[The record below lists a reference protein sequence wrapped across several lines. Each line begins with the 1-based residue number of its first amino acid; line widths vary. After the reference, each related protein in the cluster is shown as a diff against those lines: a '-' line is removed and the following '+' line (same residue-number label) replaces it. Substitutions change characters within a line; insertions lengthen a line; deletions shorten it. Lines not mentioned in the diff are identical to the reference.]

1 MKAEFEN
8 KRTAAILGSTGSVGT
23 QAIDALTRLGVKI
36 ELLTAGRNVELVAK
50 QAVECNVSAVAV
62 PDKADGERLRSML
75 PDSIKVYAGDSA
87 VCDSIRECNCSLIVH
102 AISGMAG
109 IPAALAAADTGAR
122 IAMANKEA
130 LISLG
135 HLIYDRLAVSGGE
148 LIPVDS
154 EHSAIFQ
161 CLCAAGAADPKAP
174 ADSSRVRRILLT
186 ASGGPFFGMKREE
199 LEGVTPEMALAH
211 PTWKMGAKITID
223 CATLMNKGF
232 ELIEAC
238 RLFNVEPDR
247 VEVLVHRQS
256 IIHSMVEYTD
266 GAVIAELSYP
276 DMRDCVRYALAYP
289 DRAPFGGEPLDFCKV
304 ASLTFHKPDTEAFPL
319 LTAATD
325 AWEMGGTA
333 PAALIAADEEAVA
346 AFIRKE
352 LSFNGISDIVGD
364 TIRKC
369 NHIPATCPE
378 AVFEA
383 EREAREIA
391 VSLIKK
397 IGCR

>member
-1 MKAEFEN
+1 MKTESYT
-8 KRTAAILGSTGSVGT
+8 KRSAAVLGSTGSVGT

-36 ELLTAGRNVELVAK
+36 ELLTAGRNISLVAK
-50 QAVECNVSAVAV
+50 QAIECGVSMVAV
-62 PDKADGERLRSML
+62 PDEGDGEKLRSML
-75 PDSIKVYAGDSA
+75 PDSVKVYAGESA
-87 VCDSIRECNCSLIVH
+87 VCDSIRECGCDLIVH
-102 AISGMAG
+102 SISGMAG

-135 HLIYDRLAVSGGE
+135 HLIYERLRKSGGE

-161 CLCAAGAADPKAP
+161 CLCASGAANPKTP
-174 ADSSRVRRILLT
+174 ADSSRIRRILLT
-186 ASGGPFFGMKREE
+186 ASGGPFFGQKREE
-199 LEGVTPEMALAH
+199 LEAVTPEMALAH

-289 DRAPFGGEPLDFCKV
+289 DRAPFGGEPLDFVKV
-304 ASLTFHKPDTEAFPL
+304 GSLTFHAPDTEAFPL
-319 LTAATD
+319 LQAAVD
-325 AWEMGGTA
+325 AWYKGGTA

-346 AFIRKE
+346 AFIDKK
-352 LSFNGISDIVGD
+352 LSFNGISDVVRE
-364 TIRKC
+364 TIERC
-369 NHIPATCPE
+369 TVIPADSPE
-378 AVFEA
+378 AVFAA
-383 EREAREIA
+383 EREARMIAQEILK
-391 VSLIKK
+391 SYK
-397 IGCR
+397 

>member
-1 MKAEFEN
+1 MKTEN
-8 KRTAAILGSTGSVGT
+8 YTKRSAAVLGSTGSVGT

-36 ELLTAGRNVELVAK
+36 DLLTAGRNVDLVAK
-50 QAVECNVSAVAV
+50 QAIECDVRAVAV
-62 PDKADGERLRSML
+62 PDSSDGEKLRSML
-75 PDSIKVYAGDSA
+75 PDSIKVYGGDSA
-87 VCDSIRECNCSLIVH
+87 VCDSIRECGCDLIVH

-135 HLIYDRLAVSGGE
+135 HLIYDRLALSGGE

-161 CLCAAGAADPKAP
+161 CLCAAGAASPKAP
-174 ADSSRVRRILLT
+174 ADSTRIRRILLT
-186 ASGGPFFGMKREE
+186 ASGGPFFGQKREE
-199 LEGVTPEMALAH
+199 LEAVTPEMALAH

-266 GAVIAELSYP
+266 GAVIAEISYP

-304 ASLTFHKPDTEAFPL
+304 GSLTFHAPDTEAFPL
-319 LTAATD
+319 LSAAVD
-325 AWEMGGTA
+325 AWYKGGTA

-346 AFIRKE
+346 AFIAKK
-352 LSFNGISDIVGD
+352 LSFNGISDVVRE
-364 TIRKC
+364 TIEKC
-369 NHIPATCPE
+369 NHIPADSPE

-383 EREAREIA
+383 EREARIKALEILK
-391 VSLIKK
+391 SYK
-397 IGCR
+397 

>member
-1 MKAEFEN
+1 MGFDQ
-8 KRTAAILGSTGSVGT
+8 RSAAVLGSTGSVGT
-23 QAIDALTRLGVKI
+23 QAIDALGRLGVKI
-36 ELLTAGRNVELVAK
+36 KLLTAGRNVDLVAR
-50 QAVECNVSAVAV
+50 QAMECSAEMVAV
-62 PDKADGERLRSML
+62 PNKDDGERLRSLL
-75 PDSIKVYAGDSA
+75 PEGVKVYAGETA
-87 VCDSIRECNCSLIVH
+87 VCDAIAECGCNLIVH

-109 IPAALAAADTGAR
+109 IPAALSAAKTGAR
-122 IAMANKEA
+122 VAMANKEA

-135 HLIYDRLAVSGGE
+135 HLIYSELEKSGGE

-161 CLCAAGAADPKAP
+161 CLCAQGAASPKGP

-186 ASGGPFFGMKREE
+186 ASGGPFFGQSRAE
-199 LEGVTPEMALAH
+199 LEKVTPEMALAH

-289 DRAPFGGEPLDFCKV
+289 DRAPFGGDPLDFVKLGT
-304 ASLTFHKPDTEAFPL
+304 LTFHAPDREASPL
-319 LTAATD
+319 LGAAEK
-325 AWEMGGTA
+325 AWYMGGTA
-333 PAALIAADEEAVA
+333 PAALIAADEEAVS
-346 AFIRKE
+346 AFIDKK
-352 LSFNGISDIVGD
+352 LSFNGISDAVLE
-364 TIRKC
+364 TINRC
-369 NHIPATCPE
+369 RILSADSPE

-383 EREAREIA
+383 EREARDIA
-391 VSLIKK
+391 RSVIAKM
-397 IGCR
+397 

>member
-1 MKAEFEN
+1 MEN
-8 KRTAAILGSTGSVGT
+8 YKERRAAVLGSTGSVGT
-23 QAIDALTRLGVKI
+23 QAIDALTRLGTKKD
-36 ELLTAGRNVELVAK
+36 LLTAGKNIDLVAR
-50 QAVECNVSAVAV
+50 QAIECDARAVAV
-62 PDKADGERLRSML
+62 PDCGDGEKLRALL
-75 PDSIKVYAGDSA
+75 PDTIKVYAGESA
-87 VCDSIRECNCSLIVH
+87 VCDSIRECGCDLLVQS
-102 AISGMAG
+102 ISGMAG

-135 HLIYDRLAVSGGE
+135 HLIYDRLRKSGGE

-161 CLCAAGAADPKAP
+161 CLSASGCADPKAP
-174 ADSSRVRRILLT
+174 ADSSKVRRILLT
-186 ASGGPFFGMKREE
+186 ASGGPFFGKKREE

-289 DRAPFGGEPLDFCKV
+289 DRAPFGGEPLDFVKLG
-304 ASLTFHKPDTEAFPL
+304 SLTVHAPDTEAFPL

-325 AWEMGGTA
+325 AWYMGGCA
-333 PAALIAADEEAVA
+333 PAALIAADEEAVQ
-346 AFIRKE
+346 AFIDKK
-352 LSFNGISDIVGD
+352 LSFNGISDVVRD
-364 TIRKC
+364 TLTKISS
-369 NHIPATCPE
+369 IAADSPE

-383 EREAREIA
+383 EREARAIA
-391 VSLIKK
+391 QAIINK
-397 IGCR
+397 

>member
-1 MKAEFEN
+1 MATTGYET
-8 KRTAAILGSTGSVGT
+8 RTAAVLGSTGSVGT
-23 QAIDALTRLGVKI
+23 QAIDALGRLGVKI
-36 ELLTAGRNVELVAK
+36 DLLTAGRNVELLAK
-50 QAVECNVSAVAV
+50 QAVECGAKSVAV
-62 PDKADGERLRSML
+62 PDKTDGERLRTLL
-75 PDSIKVYAGDSA
+75 PDSVMVYAGDSA
-87 VCDSIRECNCSLIVH
+87 ICDAVRECGCDLIVH

-135 HLIYDRLAVSGGE
+135 HIIYKKLQASGGE

-161 CLCAAGAADPKAP
+161 CLCASGAASPKGP
-174 ADSSRVRRILLT
+174 ADSSSVRRILLT
-186 ASGGPFFGMKREE
+186 ASGGPFFGMKRAE

-247 VEVLVHRQS
+247 VEVLIHRQS

-289 DRAPFGGEPLDFCKV
+289 ERAPFGGEPLDFVKV
-304 ASLTFHKPDTEAFPL
+304 GSLTFHAPDNEAFPL
-319 LTAATD
+319 LSCAQD
-325 AWEMGGTA
+325 AWYKGGTS
-333 PAALIAADEEAVA
+333 PAALIAADEEAVS
-346 AFIRKE
+346 AFIEKK
-352 LSFNGISDIVGD
+352 LSFNGISDAVRE
-364 TIRKC
+364 TIEKC
-369 NHIPATCPE
+369 TVIPADSPE
-378 AVFEA
+378 AIFEA
-383 EREAREIA
+383 EREARSIA
-391 VSLIKK
+391 LDVIK
-397 IGCR
+397 GMHL

>member
-1 MKAEFEN
+1 MKDYKE
-8 KRTAAILGSTGSVGT
+8 RRAAVLGSTGSVGT
-23 QAIDALTRLGVKI
+23 QAIDALTRLGTKI
-36 ELLTAGRNVELVAK
+36 DLLTAGRNIDLVAR
-50 QAVECNVSAVAV
+50 QAIECSVRAVAV
-62 PDKADGERLRSML
+62 PDRGDGERLRALL
-75 PDSIKVYAGDSA
+75 PDTIKVYAGESA
-87 VCDSIRECNCSLIVH
+87 VCDSVRECGCDLIVH
-102 AISGMAG
+102 SISGMAG

-135 HLIYDRLAVSGGE
+135 HLIYERLERSGGE

-161 CLCAAGAADPKAP
+161 CLSASGCADPKRA
-174 ADSSRVRRILLT
+174 ADSKPVRRILLT
-186 ASGGPFFGMKREE
+186 ASGGPFFGKRREE

-289 DRAPFGGEPLDFCKV
+289 DRAPFGGEPLDFVKLQ
-304 ASLTFHKPDTEAFPL
+304 SLTFHAPDTEAFPL
-319 LTAATD
+319 LRAAVD
-325 AWEMGGTA
+325 AWYMGGTA
-333 PAALIAADEEAVA
+333 PAALIAADEEAVW
-346 AFIRKE
+346 AFIDKK
-352 LSFNGISDIVGD
+352 LSFNGISDVVRETLERITV
-364 TIRKC
+364 
-369 NHIPATCPE
+369 IPADSPE
-378 AVFEA
+378 AVFAA
-383 EREAREIA
+383 EREARAIA
-391 VSLIKK
+391 KSI
-397 IGCR
+397 IYR

>member
-1 MKAEFEN
+1 MKAEN
-8 KRTAAILGSTGSVGT
+8 YTKRSAAVLGSTGSVGT

-36 ELLTAGRNVELVAK
+36 DLLTAGRNIDLVAK
-50 QAVECNVSAVAV
+50 QAIECGVRAVAV
-62 PDKADGERLRSML
+62 PDGSDGEKLRTML
-75 PDSIKVYAGDSA
+75 PDSIKVYAGESA
-87 VCDSIRECNCSLIVH
+87 VCDSIRECGCDLIVH

-135 HLIYDRLAVSGGE
+135 HLIYERLAISGGE

-161 CLCAAGAADPKAP
+161 CLTASGAANPKTP
-174 ADSSRVRRILLT
+174 ADSSRIRRILLT
-186 ASGGPFFGMKREE
+186 ASGGPFFGQKREQ
-199 LEGVTPEMALAH
+199 LEAVTPEMALAH

-289 DRAPFGGEPLDFCKV
+289 DRAPFGGEPLDFVKV
-304 ASLTFHKPDTEAFPL
+304 GSLTFHAPDTEAFPL
-319 LTAATD
+319 LQAAVD
-325 AWEMGGTA
+325 AWYKGGTA

-346 AFIRKE
+346 AFIDKK
-352 LSFNGISDIVGD
+352 LSFNGISDVVRETLERC
-364 TIRKC
+364 TI
-369 NHIPATCPE
+369 IPADSPE
-378 AVFEA
+378 AVFAA
-383 EREAREIA
+383 EREARAIA
-391 VSLIKK
+391 QSILKSYK
-397 IGCR
+397 

>member
-1 MKAEFEN
+1 MKTESYT
-8 KRTAAILGSTGSVGT
+8 KRSAAVLGSTGSVGT

-36 ELLTAGRNVELVAK
+36 ELLTAGRNISLVAK
-50 QAVECNVSAVAV
+50 QAIECGVSMVAV
-62 PDKADGERLRSML
+62 PDSSDGEKLRAML
-75 PDSIKVYAGDSA
+75 PDSVKVYAGESA
-87 VCDSIRECNCSLIVH
+87 VCDSIRECGCDLIVH
-102 AISGMAG
+102 SISGMAG

-135 HLIYDRLAVSGGE
+135 HLIYERLRKSGGE

-161 CLCAAGAADPKAP
+161 CLCASGAANPKTP
-174 ADSSRVRRILLT
+174 ADSSRIRRILLT
-186 ASGGPFFGMKREE
+186 ASGGPFFGQKREE
-199 LEGVTPEMALAH
+199 LEAVTPEMALAH

-289 DRAPFGGEPLDFCKV
+289 DRAPFGGEPLDFVKV
-304 ASLTFHKPDTEAFPL
+304 GSLTFHAPDTEAFPL
-319 LTAATD
+319 LQAAVD
-325 AWEMGGTA
+325 AWYKGGTA

-346 AFIRKE
+346 AFIDKK
-352 LSFNGISDIVGD
+352 LSFNGISDVVRE
-364 TIRKC
+364 TIERC
-369 NHIPATCPE
+369 TVIPADSPE
-378 AVFEA
+378 AVFAA
-383 EREAREIA
+383 EREARMIAQEILK
-391 VSLIKK
+391 SYK
-397 IGCR
+397 

>member
-1 MKAEFEN
+1 MRNKFEN
-8 KRTAAILGSTGSVGT
+8 NKTAAILGSTGSVGT
-23 QAIDALTRLGVKI
+23 QAIDALTRLSVPI
-36 ELLTAGRNVELVAK
+36 ELLCAGRNVDLVAR
-50 QAVECNVSAVAV
+50 QAVECNVKTVAV
-62 PDKADGERLRSML
+62 PVESDGEKLRSLL
-75 PDSIKVYAGDSA
+75 PDTIRVMAGPDA
-87 VCDSIRECNCSLIVH
+87 VCTAIRECNCSLIVH

-135 HLIYDRLAVSGGE
+135 HLIYDRLAISGGE

-161 CLCAAGAADPKAP
+161 CLCASGAADPKAP

-199 LEGVTPEMALAH
+199 LESVTPEMALAH

-319 LTAATD
+319 LKAATD
-325 AWEMGGTA
+325 AWYMGGTA

-346 AFIRKE
+346 AFIEKK
-352 LSFNGISDIVGD
+352 LSFNGISDVVSEAL
-364 TIRKC
+364 TLC
-369 NHIPATCPE
+369 NHIPADSPE

-383 EREAREIA
+383 EKEAREIA
-391 VSLIKK
+391 LGIIKK
-397 IGCR
+397 INH

>member
-1 MKAEFEN
+1 MNKNFEN
-8 KRTAAILGSTGSVGT
+8 RTAAVLGSTGSVGT
-23 QAIDALTRLGVKI
+23 QAIDALGKLGVSV
-36 ELLTAGRNVELVAK
+36 ELLTAGKNIELVAR
-50 QAVECNVSAVAV
+50 QAIECAAKTVAV
-62 PDKADGERLRSML
+62 PDEGDGERLRALL
-75 PDSIKVYAGDSA
+75 PGSVKVLAGEDA
-87 VCDSIRECNCSLIVH
+87 VCTAIRECGCDLIVH
-102 AISGMAG
+102 SISGMAG

-135 HLIYDRLAVSGGE
+135 HLIYRRLEKSGGE

-161 CLCAAGAADPKAP
+161 CLSASGAASPKRA
-174 ADSSRVRRILLT
+174 ADSRQVRRILLT
-186 ASGGPFFGMKREE
+186 ASGGPFFGQKREE

-276 DMRDCVRYALAYP
+276 DMRDCIRYALAYP
-289 DRAPFGGEPLDFCKV
+289 DRAPFGGEPLDFVKLG
-304 ASLTFHKPDTEAFPL
+304 SLTFHAPDREAFPL
-319 LTAATD
+319 LDAATD
-325 AWEMGGTA
+325 AWYKGGCA
-333 PAALIAADEEAVA
+333 PAALIAADEEAVS
-346 AFIRKE
+346 AFIAKK
-352 LSFNGISDIVGD
+352 LSFNGISDVVRE
-364 TIRKC
+364 TLEVC
-369 NHIPATCPE
+369 SHIPADSPE
-378 AVFEA
+378 AVFAAEA
-383 EREAREIA
+383 EARARALEI
-391 VSLIKK
+391 IKK
-397 IGCR
+397 YEI

>member
-1 MKAEFEN
+1 MKAYSE
-8 KRTAAILGSTGSVGT
+8 RRAAVLGSTGSVGT
-23 QAIDALTRLGVKI
+23 QAIDALTRLGTKI
-36 ELLTAGRNVELVAK
+36 DLLTAGRNVDLVAR
-50 QAVECNVSAVAV
+50 QAIECDVRAVAV
-62 PDKADGERLRSML
+62 PDEGDGERLRSLL
-75 PDSIKVYAGDSA
+75 PDTIKVYAGENA
-87 VCDSIRECNCSLIVH
+87 VCDSIKECGCDLIVH
-102 AISGMAG
+102 SISGMAG

-135 HLIYDRLAVSGGE
+135 HLIYERLQKSGGE

-161 CLCAAGAADPKAP
+161 CLSASGCADPKAP
-174 ADSSRVRRILLT
+174 ADSSKIRRILLT
-186 ASGGPFFGMKREE
+186 ASGGPFFGKKREE
-199 LEGVTPEMALAH
+199 LEAVTPEMALAH
-211 PTWKMGAKITID
+211 PPWKMGAKITID
-223 CATLMNKGF
+223 CATLMIKGF

-289 DRAPFGGEPLDFCKV
+289 DRAPFGGEPLDFVKLG
-304 ASLTFHKPDTEAFPL
+304 SLTFHAPDTEAFPL
-319 LTAATD
+319 LSAAVD
-325 AWEMGGTA
+325 AWYMGGTA
-333 PAALIAADEEAVA
+333 PAALIAADEEAVE
-346 AFIRKE
+346 AFIKKK
-352 LSFNGISDIVGD
+352 LSFNGISDVVRETLKKITVL
-364 TIRKC
+364 
-369 NHIPATCPE
+369 PATSPE

-383 EREAREIA
+383 EREARLIA
-391 VSLIKK
+391 QTIINK
-397 IGCR
+397 

>member
-1 MKAEFEN
+1 MSVKDYKN
-8 KRTAAILGSTGSVGT
+8 RTAAVLGSTGSVGT

-36 ELLTAGRNVELVAK
+36 ELLTAGRNVELVAR
-50 QAVECNVSAVAV
+50 QAIECGVKAVAV
-62 PDKADGERLRSML
+62 PSASDGERLRALL
-75 PDSIKVYAGDSA
+75 PESIKVFAGKDA
-87 VCDSIRECNCSLIVH
+87 VCDSVKECGCDLIVH
-102 AISGMAG
+102 SISGMAG

-135 HLIYDRLAVSGGE
+135 HRIYERLARSGGE

-161 CLCAAGAADPKAP
+161 CLCAAGAADPKGP

-186 ASGGPFFGMKREE
+186 ASGGPFFGQKREE
-199 LEGVTPEMALAH
+199 LQAVTPEMALAH

-266 GAVIAELSYP
+266 GAVIAS
-276 DMRDCVRYALAYP
+276 DMPLHIRTALP
-289 DRAPFGGEPLDFCKV
+289 
-304 ASLTFHKPDTEAFPL
+304 S
-319 LTAATD
+319 
-325 AWEMGGTA
+325 
-333 PAALIAADEEAVA
+333 
-346 AFIRKE
+346 
-352 LSFNGISDIVGD
+352 
-364 TIRKC
+364 
-369 NHIPATCPE
+369 
-378 AVFEA
+378 
-383 EREAREIA
+383 A
-391 VSLIKK
+391 VSLSIS
-397 IGCR
+397 

>member
-1 MKAEFEN
+1 MNSYE
-8 KRTAAILGSTGSVGT
+8 KRAAVLGSTGSVGT

-36 ELLTAGRNVELVAK
+36 DLLTAGKNISLVAK
-50 QAVECNVSAVAV
+50 QAVECNAVAVAV
-62 PDKADGERLRSML
+62 PDPGDGDALRSLL
-75 PDSIKVYAGDSA
+75 PDTVKVYAGKDELLQA
-87 VCDSIRECNCSLIVH
+87 IMECRCDLIVH

-109 IPAALAAADTGAR
+109 IPYALACADTGAR

-135 HLIYDRLAVSGGE
+135 HIIYERLKRSGGE

-161 CLCAAGAADPKAP
+161 CLAASGAADPKAP
-174 ADSSRVRRILLT
+174 ADSKSVRRILLT
-186 ASGGPFFGMKREE
+186 ASGGPFFGMSRDE
-199 LEGVTPEMALAH
+199 LCSVTPEMALAH
-211 PTWKMGAKITID
+211 PTWKMGKKITID

-247 VEVLVHRQS
+247 VEVLIHRQS

-289 DRAPFGGEPLDFCKV
+289 HRAPFGGEPLDFVKLG
-304 ASLTFHKPDTEAFPL
+304 SLTFHAPDRNAFPL
-319 LTAATD
+319 LRAAED
-325 AWEMGGTA
+325 AWYMGGCA
-333 PAALIAADEEAVA
+333 PAALIAADEEAVW
-346 AFIRKE
+346 AFLEKKV
-352 LSFNGISDIVGD
+352 SFTGIADVVLETMSRIS
-364 TIRKC
+364 
-369 NHIPATCPE
+369 HIPADSAE
-378 AVFEA
+378 AVFAAEA
-383 EREAREIA
+383 EARKIAREI
-391 VSLIKK
+391 IY
-397 IGCR
+397 R

>member
-1 MKAEFEN
+1 MEYKS
-8 KRTAAILGSTGSVGT
+8 RTAAVLGSTGSVGT
-23 QAIDALTRLGVKI
+23 QAIDALGKLGVKI
-36 ELLTAGRNVELVAK
+36 DLLTAGKNIDLVAR
-50 QAVECNVSAVAV
+50 QAVECGALRVAV
-62 PDKADGERLRSML
+62 PDEGDGARLRSML
-75 PDSIKVYAGDSA
+75 PDTVSVFAGKDA
-87 VCDSIRECNCSLIVH
+87 VCDAIRECGCDLIVH
-102 AISGMAG
+102 SISGMAG

-135 HLIYDRLAVSGGE
+135 HLIYERLARSGGE

-161 CLCAAGAADPKAP
+161 CLCSSGAASPKAP

-186 ASGGPFFGMKREE
+186 ASGGPFFGKKRKE
-199 LEGVTPEMALAH
+199 LEAVTPDMALAH

-247 VEVLVHRQS
+247 IEVLVHRQS
-256 IIHSMVEYTD
+256 IIHSMVESTD

-289 DRAPFGGEPLDFCKV
+289 DRAPFGGEPLDFVKLGC
-304 ASLTFHKPDTEAFPL
+304 LTFHAPDTEAFPL
-319 LTAATD
+319 LSAAVD
-325 AWEMGGTA
+325 AWYKGGTA
-333 PAALIAADEEAVA
+333 PAALIAADEEAVW
-346 AFIRKE
+346 AFIDKK
-352 LSFNGISDIVGD
+352 LSFNGISDVVRE
-364 TIRKC
+364 TIERC
-369 NHIPATCPE
+369 NHIPADSPE

-383 EREAREIA
+383 ENEARIKAIEI
-391 VSLIKK
+391 IK
-397 IGCR
+397 GCR

>member
-1 MKAEFEN
+1 MDLQGYK
-8 KRTAAILGSTGSVGT
+8 KRTAAVLGSTGSVGT
-23 QAIDALTRLGVKI
+23 QAIDALTRLGVQI
-36 ELLTAGRNVELVAK
+36 ELITAGRNIALAAK
-50 QAVECNVSAVAV
+50 QAVECGVRAVAI
-62 PDKADGERLRSML
+62 PDEGDKEKLSALL
-75 PDSIKVYAGDSA
+75 PDGIKIYAGENA
-87 VCDSIRECNCSLIVH
+87 VCDSVRECGCDLIVH
-102 AISGMAG
+102 SISGMAG

-135 HLIYDRLAVSGGE
+135 HLIYERLEKSGGE

-161 CLCAAGAADPKAP
+161 CLSASGAADPRRP

-289 DRAPFGGEPLDFCKV
+289 DRAPFGGEPLDFVKV
-304 ASLTFHKPDTEAFPL
+304 GSLTFHKPDTDAFPL
-319 LTAATD
+319 LSAAVD
-325 AWEMGGTA
+325 AWYMGGTA
-333 PAALIAADEEAVA
+333 PAALIAADEEAVS
-346 AFIRKE
+346 AFISKK
-352 LSFNGISDIVGD
+352 LSFNGISDVVLE
-364 TIRKC
+364 TINRC
-369 NHIPATCPE
+369 RILPADSPE

-383 EREAREIA
+383 ERAARETA
-391 VSLIKK
+391 LEVIKK
-397 IGCR
+397 YSF

>member
-1 MKAEFEN
+1 MKTEN
-8 KRTAAILGSTGSVGT
+8 YTKRSAAVLGSTGSVGT

-36 ELLTAGRNVELVAK
+36 DLLTAGRNISLVAK
-50 QAVECNVSAVAV
+50 QAVECGVSMVAV
-62 PDKADGERLRSML
+62 PDCADGEKLRAML
-75 PDSIKVYAGDSA
+75 PDTVKVFAGESA
-87 VCDSIRECNCSLIVH
+87 VCDSIKECGCDLIVH
-102 AISGMAG
+102 SISGMAG

-135 HLIYDRLAVSGGE
+135 HLIYERLEKSGGE

-161 CLCAAGAADPKAP
+161 CLSAAGAANPKTP
-174 ADSSRVRRILLT
+174 ADSSRIRRILLT
-186 ASGGPFFGMKREE
+186 ASGGPFFGQKREE
-199 LEGVTPEMALAH
+199 LEAVTPEMALAH

-289 DRAPFGGEPLDFCKV
+289 DRAPFGGEPLDFVKV
-304 ASLTFHKPDTEAFPL
+304 GSLTFHKPDTEAFPL
-319 LTAATD
+319 LSAAVD
-325 AWEMGGTA
+325 AWYKGGTA

-346 AFIRKE
+346 AFIDKK
-352 LSFNGISDIVGD
+352 LSFNGISDVVRK
-364 TIRKC
+364 TIEKC
-369 NHIPATCPE
+369 TIIPADSPE
-378 AVFEA
+378 AVFAA

-391 VSLIKK
+391 QEILK
-397 IGCR
+397 RYN

>member
-1 MKAEFEN
+1 MEYKE
-8 KRTAAILGSTGSVGT
+8 RTAAVLGSTGSVGT

-36 ELLTAGRNVELVAK
+36 DLLTAGRNIELVAR
-50 QAVECNVSAVAV
+50 QAIECGVSRVAV
-62 PDKADGERLRSML
+62 PDESDGEKLRSML
-75 PDSIKVYAGDSA
+75 PDTVKVYAGAGA
-87 VCDSIRECNCSLIVH
+87 VCDSIRDCGCDLIVH
-102 AISGMAG
+102 SISGMAG

-135 HLIYDRLAVSGGE
+135 HLIYDRLALSGGE

-161 CLCAAGAADPKAP
+161 CLCASGAANPKAP
-174 ADSSRVRRILLT
+174 ADSSRIRRILLT
-186 ASGGPFFGMKREE
+186 ASGGPFFGQKREE
-199 LEGVTPEMALAH
+199 LEAVTPEMALAH

-289 DRAPFGGEPLDFCKV
+289 DRAPFGGEPLDFVKV
-304 ASLTFHKPDTEAFPL
+304 GSLTFHKPDTEAFPL
-319 LTAATD
+319 LSAAVD
-325 AWEMGGTA
+325 AWYMGGTA
-333 PAALIAADEEAVA
+333 PAALIAADEEAVS
-346 AFIRKE
+346 AFISKK
-352 LSFNGISDIVGD
+352 LSFNGISDVVRE
-364 TIRKC
+364 TIEKC
-369 NHIPATCPE
+369 NHIPANSPE
-378 AVFEA
+378 AVFAA
-383 EREAREIA
+383 EKEAREIA
-391 VSLIKK
+391 LDI
-397 IGCR
+397 IRNHTNN